1 MRDLNFLML
10 LLVCSMAMAF
20 LWVIFFRHLFQSEYI
35 VRFFTQYWGEE
46 NHLPGILNDWQ
57 LLQGSEH
64 IHFKMPSRELGLRR
78 YYASRSPRS
87 RTYLY
92 FYNARQRVS
101 FADGYYGEALP
112 EVFDCRALP
121 KHYFSDLGE
130 YRFAQGPYF
139 CGLLVKDQQC
149 IQVFRLP
156 FFYKKAVAELQ
167 AQFFR

>member
-10 LLVCSMAMAF
+10 LVCIAFVMSF
-20 LWVIFFRHLFQSEYI
+20 LWLGFFRNLFQSEHI
-35 VRFFTQYWGEE
+35 VRFFSQYWGEE

-57 LLQGSEH
+57 LLPGSEH
-64 IHFKMPSRELGLRR
+64 IHFKMPSRELGYLK
-78 YYASRSPRS
+78 YYPPQSSIARH
-87 RTYLY
+87 YVY
-92 FYNARQRVS
+92 FYNAHQRVS
-101 FADGYYGEALP
+101 FADGYYGEAVP
-112 EVFDCRALP
+112 EIFECRAQP